1 MSALNAPLSLRRS
14 PLAVAIGLACLMA
27 HPVWA
32 ATLGPNES
40 ATVRAGETAETWFLS
55 QRSQLT
61 IGPGAETLQ
70 VYASNNSEVVVFGG
84 KATSLNNEA
93 AISLVNSRASIGNA
107 ELDSRTIG
115 LSVSSTWLDP
125 GMPSSA
131 MVQDSRVTGGGA
143 GALVDSGT
151 LTVSRS
157 EFSGGGVGIEMADG
171 VLHVAD
177 DSIVRGD
184 IGIDLLAAYFFARDL
199 GNQVTID
206 DSHVEG
212 VGGSAIVVRAEN
224 PNDPGKATQAEIIV
238 RNGSTLTASNGV
250 LVDAEAG
257 ANVGLTIDNSHLTGQ
272 LINLDRLGLAN
283 GARWTLT
290 DHAQVGALSLDRS
303 TIALG
308 GGGGDFR
315 VLEVDS
321 LDGQGRF
328 ELGVDLAA
336 HQGDL
341 LKVQG
346 RAEGEHELKIANS
359 GQEPLAG
366 DAPQNVV
373 QTGGGE
379 AQFALLG
386 GQVEAGAYAYELAR
400 QGDDWALVQRRDERG
415 RQVRSASTNA
425 VLGLYNVTPVAWHGE
440 LAGLRSRFDE
450 LRRDSHSS
458 GLWLRA
464 QGARYSVKGAD
475 ALNYQLRQS
484 GFSLGADTQLGDALS
499 VGVLAGTS
507 RSNLDFS
514 RGTQGNIDSVYL
526 GTYATWLDA
535 DGYYV
540 DALLKANRFS
550 NRADVL
556 MSDGVKTKGDYRAYA
571 LGGSVEAGRH
581 WALAD
586 GWYVKPFG
594 QLVALSVQGQD
605 DGLDNGLQASN
616 NATQS
621 LTGKLGSQF
630 GRRLEMAGGGSLQPY
645 AKLAFYR
652 EFADRNQARVNN
664 QTFANSLAGH
674 GTEMGLGFSA
684 QLTPAF
690 QLNADVDYAVG
701 QRVDQAYGVSAG
713 LRYAF

>member
-206 DSHVEG
+206 DSHVQG

-224 PNDPGKATQAEIIV
+224 PNDPGKVTQAEIIV

-373 QTGGGE
+373 QTGVARPSSRCWAVRWKRAPMPMSWHVRVTTGHWCS
-379 AQFALLG
+379 
-386 GQVEAGAYAYELAR
+386 AG
-400 QGDDWALVQRRDERG
+400 
-415 RQVRSASTNA
+415 
-425 VLGLYNVTPVAWHGE
+425 
-440 LAGLRSRFDE
+440 
-450 LRRDSHSS
+450 
-458 GLWLRA
+458 
-464 QGARYSVKGAD
+464 
-475 ALNYQLRQS
+475 
-484 GFSLGADTQLGDALS
+484 
-499 VGVLAGTS
+499 
-507 RSNLDFS
+507 
-514 RGTQGNIDSVYL
+514 
-526 GTYATWLDA
+526 
-535 DGYYV
+535 
-540 DALLKANRFS
+540 
-550 NRADVL
+550 
-556 MSDGVKTKGDYRAYA
+556 MS
-571 LGGSVEAGRH
+571 EAGRCVRRRPMPCSVCTTPRR
-581 WALAD
+581 WPGTASWRACAVASTSCAATATAAASGCAPKALAI
-586 GWYVKPFG
+586 
-594 QLVALSVQGQD
+594 
-605 DGLDNGLQASN
+605 
-616 NATQS
+616 
-621 LTGKLGSQF
+621 
-630 GRRLEMAGGGSLQPY
+630 R
-645 AKLAFYR
+645 
-652 EFADRNQARVNN
+652 
-664 QTFANSLAGH
+664 
-674 GTEMGLGFSA
+674 
-684 QLTPAF
+684 
-690 QLNADVDYAVG
+690 
-701 QRVDQAYGVSAG
+701 
-713 LRYAF
+713 